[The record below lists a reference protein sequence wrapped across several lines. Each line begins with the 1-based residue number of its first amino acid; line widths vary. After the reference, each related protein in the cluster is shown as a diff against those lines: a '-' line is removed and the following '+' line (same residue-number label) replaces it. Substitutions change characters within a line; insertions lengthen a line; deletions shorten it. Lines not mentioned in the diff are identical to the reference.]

1 MFISMPSLAYLFLF
15 ILTHSQ
21 KCNVWTI
28 FNLHVEIQS
37 RLYQLTNENLFL
49 LVPHMYVHKHQPGV
63 QCELGPEA
71 NIGKVSR
78 VASQQC
84 ILPKN
89 IHTLIHGEQFC
100 FCFFHFRGCL
110 SSPLPLPPPHTHPL
124 EFPFF

>member
-1 MFISMPSLAYLFLF
+1 MFISVPSLAYLFLF

-28 FNLHVEIQS
+28 FNLHVEIHQNSS

-71 NIGKVSR
+71 NIGKVSS
-78 VASQQC
+78 VASRMWKS
-84 ILPKN
+84 LPRDRRMVN
-89 IHTLIHGEQFC
+89 TNRTYG
-100 FCFFHFRGCL
+100 
-110 SSPLPLPPPHTHPL
+110 S
-124 EFPFF
+124 